1 MLKSSLTFTQLPE
14 QEIAQEVRDE
24 KYAKLSKA
32 TEKKETVA
40 EIRTRVAKGL
50 VAKEKLELQDSLEK
64 LFHKAMENGFIPAGR
79 ISSAGGTDIE
89 ATLINCFVQGVADSI
104 SETKNGKPG
113 IYIALKEAAE
123 TMRRGGGVGYN
134 FSQIRPRN
142 AKVKG
147 TASNASGP
155 VSYMRV
161 FDRSCETVES
171 AGARRGAQMGMLNDH
186 HPDIEEFIHAKDKGD
201 LTNFNISVAVSDAF
215 MKRVEEDGDWELW
228 HEAEPSLA
236 LQEKG
241 AYQREDG
248 KWVYQVV
255 KAKDLWQQIMESTYD
270 HAEPGVIFIDTANK
284 KNNLRYC
291 EVFEATNPC
300 VTGDSRLATD
310 KGLVR
315 IDSLYQSK
323 ESMLVT
329 VDTRAFEGKFG
340 ATTRPV
346 THAFKTADS
355 APVYKITTK
364 AGYSLKA
371 TEWHKFHVEGSS
383 EFVSLKDL
391 KVGSRLWIQSGEGQ
405 FGTLGSAAL
414 GRVLGVLAGD
424 GHFSSDGQGNDRAVL
439 SFWSDDE
446 GVSSQLLADVNE
458 LLKDVIGGNNR
469 TYQLE
474 LVNIP
479 SENKASIA
487 SVLLARELAKFEV
500 TKDTKLT
507 VPEVVYQGTRECV
520 VGYLQGLFY
529 ADGTVM
535 SSEEK
540 RSCDVRLSSVK
551 HEFLEEIQVLLANF
565 GIFSKIYSRRKAG
578 NREMPNGKGGVA
590 EYPCQESFDLIISKE
605 SRDKFLSE
613 IGFLGTKK
621 NQKARDFVGNG
632 VRGAYADAFVSEIVS
647 IDFAGEEAVYDVTQ
661 PDKNSIIFNGIAT
674 GNCAE
679 EFLPDYGCCC
689 LGSINLTLFV
699 RKPFT
704 SEAYFDFDAFS
715 QTIRPAIRM
724 LDNVLDVTFW
734 PLPQQKQEA
743 QDKRRVGLGF
753 TGLGNALAML
763 TLKYDTAEAQA
774 MAKKIADFM
783 TRESYLASVD
793 LAREKGAF
801 PKFVADKFLE
811 EGTFAST
818 LDADVKEA
826 IRLHGI
832 RNSHL
837 NAIAPTGTISL
848 AFADNASN
856 GIEPPF
862 SYTYQRKKRMSDG
875 SVKVYDVE
883 DYAYRLYRHLGGDV
897 SKLPPYF
904 TTALEIGTEGHL
916 GMMTAVV
923 NSIDTSVSKTVNVP
937 EDYPYE
943 EFKDLYF
950 KAWRA
955 GLKGLATYR
964 PNSTLGSV
972 LSVKEEKPKEEK
984 VSAETFDQTDKDR
997 RIVLKEAVVPAL
1009 SSLKWPSRP
1018 ETPQGNDSW
1027 TYMVYHQFGKF
1038 ATIVGHLVGSKH
1050 PLPFEVW
1057 VTGSEIPRGLEAIA
1071 KSLSS
1076 DLRTQDRTWIDM
1088 KLSALSSLE
1097 GDDGFMMPF
1106 PPQGQEQWIPST
1118 AAAVARIVQFRL
1130 SELLGPTTKAKSP
1143 MVEALFSK
1151 KKPKTGP
1158 EGTLSWTVDIYNPQ
1172 TEEEFSVLLKEV
1184 VLPNGD
1190 TRPYAIE
1197 LSGNYPKAYDGLMSM
1212 LSLDMRV
1219 IDPAWIGMKLRG
1231 LLDYAE
1237 PRGDFMAF
1245 NPFTGKQQTWASTLA
1260 YVATTVLF
1268 RYFKLGILTEEGF
1281 PVKDMGV
1288 LEKPEKPKRNAKP
1301 TTDNKVMGGKPCKEC
1316 GQNAVIKKDGCQ
1328 FCTACGWVG
1337 SCG

>member
-1 MLKSSLTFTQLPE
+1 MLKSSLTFTALPE

-300 VTGDSRLATD
+300 
-310 KGLVR
+310 
-315 IDSLYQSK
+315 
-323 ESMLVT
+323 
-329 VDTRAFEGKFG
+329 
-340 ATTRPV
+340 
-346 THAFKTADS
+346 
-355 APVYKITTK
+355 
-364 AGYSLKA
+364 
-371 TEWHKFHVEGSS
+371 
-383 EFVSLKDL
+383 
-391 KVGSRLWIQSGEGQ
+391 
-405 FGTLGSAAL
+405 
-414 GRVLGVLAGD
+414 
-424 GHFSSDGQGNDRAVL
+424 
-439 SFWSDDE
+439 
-446 GVSSQLLADVNE
+446 
-458 LLKDVIGGNNR
+458 
-469 TYQLE
+469 
-474 LVNIP
+474 
-479 SENKASIA
+479 
-487 SVLLARELAKFEV
+487 
-500 TKDTKLT
+500 
-507 VPEVVYQGTRECV
+507 
-520 VGYLQGLFY
+520 
-529 ADGTVM
+529 
-535 SSEEK
+535 
-540 RSCDVRLSSVK
+540 
-551 HEFLEEIQVLLANF
+551 
-565 GIFSKIYSRRKAG
+565 
-578 NREMPNGKGGVA
+578 
-590 EYPCQESFDLIISKE
+590 
-605 SRDKFLSE
+605 
-613 IGFLGTKK
+613 
-621 NQKARDFVGNG
+621 
-632 VRGAYADAFVSEIVS
+632 
-647 IDFAGEEAVYDVTQ
+647 
-661 PDKNSIIFNGIAT
+661 
-674 GNCAE
+674 AE

-743 QDKRRVGLGF
+743 QDKRRIGLGF

-997 RIVLKEAVVPAL
+997 RIVLKEAVAPAL

-1143 MVEALFSK
+1143 MVDALFSK

-1268 RYFKLGILTEEGF
+1268 RYFKLGILTEEGY